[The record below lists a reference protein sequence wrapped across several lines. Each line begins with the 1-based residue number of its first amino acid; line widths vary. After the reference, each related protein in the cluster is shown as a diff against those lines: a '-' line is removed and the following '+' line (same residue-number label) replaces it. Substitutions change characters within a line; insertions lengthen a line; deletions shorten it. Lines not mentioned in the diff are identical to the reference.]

1 MDLFQKLAMMGSS
14 IFTGQRGSG
23 ISPEQQRAATGQG
36 LTAAGLQ
43 TILESQPGAGPGGAS
58 PTALGAIA
66 QGALA
71 GQQVG
76 GAARADFK
84 NRNRLAGL
92 ATADLTTSEGIAAA
106 LPQFLQDPELFGE
119 LVKLQGQVAGQE
131 ETEAPDRVDLGDR
144 FLFYDPKD
152 PTKIVETILKTPD
165 ATEAENRLA
174 TDYARAISKYVEV
187 AMAMGRVL
195 SSAEAPSAAG
205 DMSLVF
211 AYMKILEPNSTVR
224 EGEQATAKNAGD
236 ISDRLIAFYNS
247 ALNGQSFSADVRA
260 DFVDRTRRLIK
271 GQRPLL
277 DQQIDHFRRRAES
290 QNADPDLIIFDP
302 YVPFSSFI
310 NATPGTPLSEISSF
324 SGAAPGATPPAAPP
338 ETTTESA
345 LFFNPDGTLR
355 RPRRPGGF

>member
-174 TDYARAISKYVEV
+174 TDYAR
-187 AMAMGRVL
+187 
-195 SSAEAPSAAG
+195 
-205 DMSLVF
+205 
-211 AYMKILEPNSTVR
+211 
-224 EGEQATAKNAGD
+224 
-236 ISDRLIAFYNS
+236 
-247 ALNGQSFSADVRA
+247 
-260 DFVDRTRRLIK
+260 
-271 GQRPLL
+271 
-277 DQQIDHFRRRAES
+277 
-290 QNADPDLIIFDP
+290 
-302 YVPFSSFI
+302 
-310 NATPGTPLSEISSF
+310 
-324 SGAAPGATPPAAPP
+324 
-338 ETTTESA
+338 
-345 LFFNPDGTLR
+345 
-355 RPRRPGGF
+355 